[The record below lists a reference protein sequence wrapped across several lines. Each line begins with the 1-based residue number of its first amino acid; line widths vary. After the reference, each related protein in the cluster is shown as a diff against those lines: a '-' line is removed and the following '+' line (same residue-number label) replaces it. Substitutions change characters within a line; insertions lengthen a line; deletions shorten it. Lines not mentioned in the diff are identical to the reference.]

1 MPWVWRRSRCAIS
14 HAPTIPTM
22 RTTTAATTMSVNSST
37 SRSSSWV
44 RVIPTATSATTGA
57 PVLVSEAELGPK
69 TGTIARID
77 GPSVP
82 TYSSV

>member
-14 HAPTIPTM
+14 QAPATPT
-22 RTTTAATTMSVNSST
+22 TSTASAATTMSQNSST
-37 SRSSSWV
+37 QQVVELRQGDAD
-44 RVIPTATSATTGA
+44 RDQRDDGRPGG
-57 PVLVSEAELGPK
+57 PVGGGRRPK